1 MLEKTR
7 VKVVKPSTQKRKHKM
22 VNLTNAKPIKVQ
34 NNLNTEE
41 SLEDLHSATLVL
53 PEIQAA
59 LLQNGKQ
66 GDQKQTVVLYNKDEA
81 G

>member
-7 VKVVKPSTQKRKHKM
+7 VKVVKPSTQKRKHKI
-22 VNLTNAKPIKVQ
+22 VNLTNAKPIKVM
-34 NNLNTEE
+34 NNLNTQE
-41 SLEDLHSATLVL
+41 SMEDLHSATLVL

-66 GDQKQTVVLYNKDEA
+66 GD
-81 G
+81 